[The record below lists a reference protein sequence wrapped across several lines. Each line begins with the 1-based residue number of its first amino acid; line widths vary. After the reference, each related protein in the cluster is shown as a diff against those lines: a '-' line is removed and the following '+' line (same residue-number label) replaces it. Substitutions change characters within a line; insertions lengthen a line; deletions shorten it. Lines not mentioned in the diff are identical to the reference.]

1 MYDTSPDFAYREDLS
16 EYYVSDENSYNPSN
30 PYGFNEHFHPT
41 EASKEIY
48 IVTLDQQLS
57 TVGPEIIN
65 HMKVEMSNNETTKI
79 KLTNT
84 TRQNIKVVKT
94 QNMIPSSNVLN
105 VLREYVP
112 DIKIIICV
120 RDTFFRRSNFAGLAN
135 LLASCKHFLETLPCF
150 ITP

>member
-1 MYDTSPDFAYREDLS
+1 MYDTSPDFGYREDLS

-65 HMKVEMSNNETTKI
+65 HMKVEMSNNEVGLI
-79 KLTNT
+79 
-84 TRQNIKVVKT
+84 
-94 QNMIPSSNVLN
+94 LN
-105 VLREYVP
+105 FLYYALIYFP
-112 DIKIIICV
+112 
-120 RDTFFRRSNFAGLAN
+120 N
-135 LLASCKHFLETLPCF
+135 LQ
-150 ITP
+150 